1 METLPKLNSA
11 SRRRKFIVIRFA
23 LVITLSVG
31 LLKARL
37 AAIYAPSTPSIRQA
51 ENQEAASSATRED
64 ARLFEQA
71 LAAGLLQ
78 LDAEGRIRVAPADL
92 PLRQRYARDHP
103 DLLAS
108 GAHPPEAWSKTWDD
122 RVRQLHQRLHFSAS
136 GRYVRQQIQAFNAR
150 QPGFAHIQ
158 HEGERLIWRNAL
170 SWIR

>member
-11 SRRRKFIVIRFA
+11 SRRRKFILIRFA

-158 HEGERLIWRNAL
+158 REGER
-170 SWIR
+170 